1 LDVLGDPRDV
11 LIPTAEWYVERGDNG
26 LSTASGGSISF
37 DLRSASRFT
46 MSLGVNAE
54 QRIEDQQWAGN
65 YGSVLSDTT
74 HFTFAR
80 LDQSTF
86 GITGRANW
94 TATPTL
100 SVQLYAQPFVS
111 TGSLSHWREIAQ
123 AHSADVATRF
133 AEYGSGRDPDGFN
146 FKQFNSNAVV
156 RWEYRAGSTL
166 FVVWQQGRA
175 QTGLNPG
182 TFEFSRDYRDLF
194 RSHPVNTLLVKVAY
208 WLNP

>member
-1 LDVLGDPRDV
+1 MSLEVR
-11 LIPTAEWYVERGDNG
+11 
-26 LSTASGGSISF
+26 ST
-37 DLRSASRFT
+37 SRFT
-46 MSLGVNAE
+46 MSLDVNAE
-54 QRIEDQQWAGN
+54 KRIEDQQWVGN
-65 YGSVLSDTT
+65 YGAVLSDTT

-80 LDQSTF
+80 LDQSTI

-111 TGSLSHWREIAQ
+111 SGAFSRWREM
-123 AHSADVATRF
+123 AHARSIEAAKRF
-133 AEYGSGRDPDGFN
+133 KAYSGGNSPDEFN

-175 QTGLNPG
+175 QSELNPG
-182 TFEFSRDYRDLF
+182 TFAFSRDYRDLF
-194 RSHPVNTLLVKVAY
+194 RAHPINTVLLKVAY